1 MVIHYTT
8 MRLGSRFNVMTATT
22 GRMLH
27 ASEMG
32 GRVTCLKK
40 ILSSVISAIW
50 QHSYLQNPILDGH
63 YASMSFDFALNL
75 ERRI

>member
-1 MVIHYTT
+1 MCYTT
-8 MRLGSRFNVMTATT
+8 MRLGLRFNVTTAAT

-32 GRVTCLKK
+32 GRVTCLRK
-40 ILSSVISAIW
+40 ILSSAISAIW
-50 QHSYLQNPILDGH
+50 QHSYLQNPILDSH
-63 YASMSFDFALNL
+63 YTSTSFDFALNL